1 MKKQNI
7 LAFISLLFALMVSA
21 LSVASAEQINNT
33 SNDETIWD
41 GVYATNMMDSESQG
55 QWASPNTLSV
65 AWGRDVQYG
74 GSPIKGTKFFNNSSI
89 LWTEDPIL
97 GTGQIW
103 FTSGDNR
110 SFYWPD
116 GAVAGRVFTGKI
128 QAISGK
134 TIDFRGINDTIYS
147 NDQKDQIGCVGAS
160 CPAGTNSCGPCS
172 NGKVCSNGQCVCPS
186 GTTDCFGQ
194 CLAEAP
200 CGGSCA
206 DGKECINGK
215 CICPNGTKECN
226 NRCIKVTECCDGCP
240 PWKVCSNG
248 VCACPPGI
256 KDCPDP
262 LPL

>member
-1 MKKQNI
+1 
-7 LAFISLLFALMVSA
+7 MVST
-21 LSVASAEQINNT
+21 LSVASAEDS
-33 SNDETIWD
+33 SNDGTRWD
-41 GVYATNMMDSESQG
+41 GVYATNMKDNGSQG

-74 GSPIKGTKFFNNSSI
+74 GSPIKGAKFFNNSSI
-89 LWTEDPIL
+89 LWTEDSIL
-97 GTGQIW
+97 GMGQIW

-110 SFYWPD
+110 SFYWPSD
-116 GAVAGRVFTGKI
+116 AITERVFTGEI
-128 QAISGK
+128 QVISGK
-134 TIDFRGINDTIYS
+134 TVDFRGLNDTIDS
-147 NDQKDQIGCVGAS
+147 NGEKDLNGCVGAS

-194 CLAEAP
+194 CLAVAP
-200 CGGSCA
+200 CGGGCA

-215 CICPNGTKECN
+215 CICPDGTKECN

-256 KDCPDP
+256 KDCSDP

>member
-1 MKKQNI
+1 MEKKKI
-7 LAFISLLFALMVSA
+7 FACMSLLVALIISTLVGVPAKGNDS
-21 LSVASAEQINNT
+21 
-33 SNDETIWD
+33 SNDEMKWD
-41 GVYATNMMDSESQG
+41 GVYVTNIMNSGSQA
-55 QWASPNTLSV
+55 QWASPNMLSV
-65 AWGRDVQYG
+65 AWGKDLQYG
-74 GSPIKGTKFFNNSSI
+74 GSSIEGVKFFNNSSI

-116 GAVAGRVFTGKI
+116 GAVAGRVFTGKT

-134 TIDFRGINDTIYS
+134 TMDFRGLNETIYP

-160 CPAGTNSCGPCS
+160 CPTGTNFCGPCS

-200 CGGSCA
+200 CGGGC
-206 DGKECINGK
+206 DNDQVCINDE
-215 CICPNGTKECN
+215 CICPDGTKECN
-226 NRCIKVTECCDGCP
+226 NRCIKVTECCGRCP

-248 VCACPPGI
+248 TCVCPSGI
-256 KDCPDP
+256 KDCSDP
-262 LPL
+262 LPP